1 MNEMNIDISIAH
13 QTLTLLD
20 SAGTTKAVYCI
31 STATNGV
38 GCEKNSGCT
47 PLGTHIIRAKIGA
60 SAQPNAVF
68 AGRRLTGDICTPEL
82 MAQFPNRD
90 WILTRILWLSG
101 TEIGK
106 NRLGNV
112 DSMQRYIY
120 IHGTPDS
127 EPMGEPHSHGCIRM
141 RSADVIALFEQVK
154 VGTRVLIN

>member
-1 MNEMNIDISIAH
+1 MHIEISIQR
-13 QTLTLLD
+13 QTLTLLNSD
-20 SAGTTKAVYCI
+20 GGVKAQYSI
-31 STATNGV
+31 STAANGA
-38 GCEKNSGCT
+38 GCDKNSGCT
-47 PLGTHIIRAKIGA
+47 PLGEHIIRAKIGGDA
-60 SAQPNAVF
+60 PLNTVF
-68 AGRRLTGDICTPEL
+68 VGRRPTGEICTPEL

-127 EPMGEPHSHGCIRM
+127 EPMGVPRSHGCVRM
-141 RSADVIALFEQVK
+141 RNADVMALFEQVR
-154 VGTRVLIN
+154 VGTHVLIK